1 MPTRMPAAAQYPPA
15 AEQDVTLKDFKFRD
29 GHTMDIRMHVRTL
42 GTPKT
47 DAAGKTTNAVLIMH
61 GTTGSGSQF
70 TVPGFGGQL
79 FGKGQLLDAEKYFLI
94 MPDDIGHGGSSKP
107 SDGMHAKFPNYGYED
122 MIEGEY
128 RLLTEGLKVNHLR
141 LCMGTSMGGMHSW
154 LWGEDHPDFSDALMP
169 LASVPDQ
176 IAGRNRIWRRV
187 IIDAIRQDPEWMG
200 GEYTKQPRGL
210 SQAMAMMDLM
220 ADNPVHVQE
229 AQPTVAAADQALD
242 RYIAQNVRTHDAN
255 DVLYAFDASKDYDPE
270 PRLEKITAPLLA
282 INSADDLVNPPD
294 IQVLQRGIQKVK
306 NGRAVVLPQT
316 PATRG
321 HGTHTSAWIWLGYL
335 EMLLK
340 ETEK

>member
-1 MPTRMPAAAQYPPA
+1 MRQWLLSAAVLGLAAYCIQPGSQARGQAAPTPATAAGDKMLPILPMPTRMPAAAQYPRA

-255 DVLYAFDASKDYDPE
+255 
-270 PRLEKITAPLLA
+270 
-282 INSADDLVNPPD
+282 
-294 IQVLQRGIQKVK
+294 
-306 NGRAVVLPQT
+306 
-316 PATRG
+316 
-321 HGTHTSAWIWLGYL
+321 
-335 EMLLK
+335 
-340 ETEK
+340 